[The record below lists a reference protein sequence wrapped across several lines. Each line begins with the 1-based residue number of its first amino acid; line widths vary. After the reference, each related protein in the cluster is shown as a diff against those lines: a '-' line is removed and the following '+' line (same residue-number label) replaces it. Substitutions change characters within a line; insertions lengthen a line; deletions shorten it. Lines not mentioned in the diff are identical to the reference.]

1 MRRPKKYLDELIS
14 YGGQPFTRAEVIA
27 DMQRDGTPQLLIDR
41 WLQSQEHAARRH
53 AQRESPNTSSIPKP
67 VSTPQPTAANIL
79 ASNSSPSKASSPAP
93 NTSSVPSTSA
103 T

>member
-1 MRRPKKYLDELIS
+1 MRRPNKYLDELIS

-53 AQRESPNTSSIPKP
+53 AQHRL
-67 VSTPQPTAANIL
+67 VWLTPLFNECCSMLQFYYMLHI
-79 ASNSSPSKASSPAP
+79 
-93 NTSSVPSTSA
+93 SVIIFYLNNLFI
-103 T
+103 